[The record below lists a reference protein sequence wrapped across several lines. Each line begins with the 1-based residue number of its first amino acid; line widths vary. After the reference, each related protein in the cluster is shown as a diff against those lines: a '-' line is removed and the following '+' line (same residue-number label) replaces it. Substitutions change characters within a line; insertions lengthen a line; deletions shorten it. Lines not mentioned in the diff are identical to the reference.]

1 MEKDLAISESNE
13 AQEVS
18 KVKRNTHRSW
28 MVFAAVFFL
37 LLAIFAA
44 CMAGR
49 YITPL
54 LAGGY
59 SIRGVDV
66 SHYQGEIDWQELAA
80 QDISFAY
87 IKATEGTTYT
97 DECFKKNWA
106 AASETELAV
115 GAYHFFSFSSPGK
128 NQAEHFIEIVGS
140 LSGKLIPA
148 VDVEYYGSEQPDK
161 EAVIQELTDLLKTL
175 EEMYD
180 VKPVIYTTYTAY
192 HDFIK
197 GNFDEYPLW
206 IRNVYFTPNLGLLG
220 KWSIWQYTDREI
232 LDGYSG
238 EERYIDVDVFGG
250 NEEEWK
256 AWVIP

>member
-1 MEKDLAISESNE
+1 MEKDLSISKKSEDGHASE
-13 AQEVS
+13 T
-18 KVKRNTHRSW
+18 KKNTCKGW
-28 MVFAAVFFL
+28 IILAAVL
-37 LLAIFAA
+37 LLMMSLLAA

-49 YITPL
+49 SITPL
-54 LAGGY
+54 FAKRY
-59 SIRGVDV
+59 NVCGVDV

-97 DECFKKNWA
+97 DDCFKKNWA

-148 VDVEYYGSEQPDK
+148 VDVEYYGSKQPDK
-161 EAVIQELTDLLKTL
+161 EAVVQELTDLLKTL
-175 EEMYD
+175 EETYD

-197 GNFDEYPLW
+197 GNFEEYPLW

-238 EERYIDVDVFGG
+238 EERYIDVDVFCGT
-250 NEEEWK
+250 EEEWG